1 MSRRALTL
9 LALSGLA
16 ALAACSRGAS
26 TSTVAALPAEAG
38 SAGGGTAPPL
48 DWEHPA
54 LLLAMDA
61 GEAARRLGSFEWAG
75 AASFTVTTQAD
86 SSSRVHVAE
95 RHRVRQAANGE
106 FEADA
111 EIDEGRGP
119 GGETGKH
126 VVFSG
131 GLTYARA
138 QFAPWRERPTDHGR
152 DARRF
157 RDESFT
163 MAGDLARLQGP
174 ALVLAPAGE
183 TQFLGRTARRYTLA
197 LAREAPPAVAG
208 NDPRVFATGGVD
220 EETGR
225 HLAFLDGRVPLAAS
239 GEVLLDDRT
248 GVPLKARISGAFS
261 VKDDP
266 RLRVQVEVAGEVK
279 GLGPK
284 VAAVVAP
291 RNALKDSR
299 KPPGVALALERAGFK
314 SREKAAA
321 AEPADEPETP

>member
-1 MSRRALTL
+1 MTRRAAIA
-9 LALSGLA
+9 LALGVA
-16 ALAACSRGAS
+16 ALAACSRGAPAPDPATPS
-26 TSTVAALPAEAG
+26 SPARGTVRPV
-38 SAGGGTAPPL
+38 
-48 DWEHPA
+48 DWDHPVA
-54 LLLAMDA
+54 LLDLDA
-61 GEAARRLGSFEWAG
+61 DEAARRLGSFEWSG
-75 AASFTVTTQAD
+75 TASFTVGTQAD
-86 SSSRVHVAE
+86 STARVHVAE
-95 RHRVRQAANGE
+95 RHRVRQAASGE
-106 FEADA
+106 FEAEA

-119 GGETGKH
+119 GGEAGKH

-138 QFAPWRERPTDHGR
+138 QYAPWRERPTDHGR

-174 ALVLAPAGE
+174 ALLLTAAGE
-183 TQFLGRTARRYTLA
+183 AQHLGRAARRFTVG
-197 LAREAPPAVAG
+197 LAREVPVAADG
-208 NDPRVFATGGVD
+208 NDPRQFPAGGPD
-220 EETGR
+220 EETRR
-225 HLAFLDGRVPLAAS
+225 HLAFLDGRVPVAAG
-239 GEVLLDDRT
+239 GEVLLDALT
-248 GVPLKARISGAFS
+248 GVPLRVRLSGAFS

-279 GLGPK
+279 ALGPK

-291 RNALKDSR
+291 RNALKDAR

-321 AEPADEPETP
+321 AEPADEPEAP

>member
-1 MSRRALTL
+1 MTGRAAIPFL
-9 LALSGLA
+9 LCLA
-16 ALAACSRGAS
+16 ALAACSRSAPPS
-26 TSTVAALPAEAG
+26 PSTVPAALAG
-38 SAGGGTAPPL
+38 APAGGAPAAP
-48 DWEHPA
+48 DWEHPVA
-54 LLLAMDA
+54 LLGMDA

-75 AASFTVTTQAD
+75 TASFTVTTQAD
-86 SSSRVHVAE
+86 SANRVQVAE

-119 GGETGKH
+119 GGEAGKH

-131 GLTYARA
+131 GLTYGRA

-163 MAGDLARLQGP
+163 MAGDLARLHGP
-174 ALVLAPAGE
+174 ALMLTPAGE
-183 TQFLGRTARRYTLA
+183 TQVLGRTVRRFTVT
-197 LAREAPPAVAG
+197 LAREAPASTTATDSREFAAG
-208 NDPRVFATGGVD
+208 GAD
-220 EETGR
+220 EETRR
-225 HLAFLDGRVPLAAS
+225 HLAFLDGRVPVAAS
-239 GEVLLDDRT
+239 GEVLFDDRT
-248 GVPLKARISGAFS
+248 GVPLVARISSAFS

-321 AEPADEPETP
+321 AEPADEPEAP

>member
-1 MSRRALTL
+1 MNRRAAIA
-9 LALSGLA
+9 LALGLA
-16 ALAACSRGAS
+16 ALAACSRSAP
-26 TSTVAALPAEAG
+26 TATVAGLPAGAG
-38 SAGGGTAPPL
+38 VTAAPI

-61 GEAARRLGSFEWAG
+61 GEAATRLGSFEWAG
-75 AASFTVTTQAD
+75 TASFTVTTQAD
-86 SSSRVHVAE
+86 SASRVHVAE

-119 GGETGKH
+119 GGEAGKH

-183 TQFLGRTARRYTLA
+183 TQFLGRTARRFTVT
-197 LAREAPPAVAG
+197 LAREAPPATAG
-208 NDPRVFATGGVD
+208 SDPRAFATAGVD
-220 EETGR
+220 EETRR
-225 HLAFLDGRVPLAAS
+225 HLAFLDGRVPLAAT
-239 GEVLLDDRT
+239 GEVLFDERT

-321 AEPADEPETP
+321 AEPADEPEAP

>member
-1 MSRRALTL
+1 MAGRAAIA
-9 LALSGLA
+9 LALGLTG
-16 ALAACSRGAS
+16 LAACSRGAPPA
-26 TSTVAALPAEAG
+26 TPGGAGREAPANPGGPAATV
-38 SAGGGTAPPL
+38 
-48 DWEHPA
+48 DWDHPVE
-54 LLLAMDA
+54 LLAMDA
-61 GEAARRLGSFEWAG
+61 GEAARRVGSFEWAG
-75 AASFTVTTQAD
+75 TAGFTVTTQGDGAA
-86 SSSRVHVAE
+86 RVQVGE

-119 GGETGKH
+119 GGLAGKH

-131 GLTYARA
+131 GLTYAHA

-163 MAGDLARLQGP
+163 MAGDLARLYGP
-174 ALVLAPAGE
+174 ALQLTPTG
-183 TQFLGRTARRYTLA
+183 QGQLLGRAARRYLVSLA
-197 LAREAPPAVAG
+197 GGATAVPAGSDRREFAAG
-208 NDPRVFATGGVD
+208 GPD
-220 EETGR
+220 EETRR

-239 GEVLLDDRT
+239 GEVLFDAAT
-248 GVPLKARISGAFS
+248 GVPLQARLQGAFS

-266 RLRVQVEVAGEVK
+266 RLRIQVEVAGEVRAV
-279 GLGPK
+279 GPG
-284 VAAVVAP
+284 VGAVTAP

-314 SREKAAA
+314 SRDKAAAA
-321 AEPADEPETP
+321 AEPADEPEGP

>member
-1 MSRRALTL
+1 MAGRSAIAL
-9 LALSGLA
+9 AVCAA
-16 ALAACSRGAS
+16 ALAACSRGAAPP
-26 TSTVAALPAEAG
+26 AAGAPGRAGAAAG
-38 SAGGGTAPPL
+38 SAPSEV

-54 LLLAMDA
+54 ALLAMDA
-61 GEAARRLGSFEWAG
+61 DEASRRLGSFEWAG
-75 AASFTVTTQAD
+75 MAGFTVTTQAD
-86 SSSRVHVAE
+86 GTSRVHVAE

-119 GGETGKH
+119 GGEAGKH
-126 VVFSG
+126 VVFAG

-163 MAGDLARLQGP
+163 LAGDLARLQGP
-174 ALVLAPAGE
+174 ALVLTPAGT
-183 TQFLGRTARRYTLA
+183 TQLLGREVRRFTVSLAKGATAA
-197 LAREAPPAVAG
+197 LAG
-208 NDPRVFATGGVD
+208 TDPRQFATGGAD
-220 EETGR
+220 EETRR
-225 HLAFLDGRVPLAAS
+225 HLAFLDGRIPVAAG
-239 GEVLLDDRT
+239 GEVLFDDRT
-248 GVPLKARISGAFS
+248 GVPLRARLSGAFS
-261 VKDDP
+261 LKDDP
-266 RLRVQVEVAGEVK
+266 RVRVQVEVAGEVK
-279 GLGPK
+279 ALGPK

-291 RNALKDSR
+291 KDALKDSR

-321 AEPADEPETP
+321 AEPADEPEAP